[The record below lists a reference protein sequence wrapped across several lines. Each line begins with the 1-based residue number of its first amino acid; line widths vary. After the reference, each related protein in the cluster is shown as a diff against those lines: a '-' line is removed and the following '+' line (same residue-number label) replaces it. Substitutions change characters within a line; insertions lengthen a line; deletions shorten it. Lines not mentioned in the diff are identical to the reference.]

1 MPAVREIFGEYGPEY
16 LKTFAERIPSH
27 HRKVIRAIV
36 DCRTERMGTMLY
48 RCESCGKVIELFRS
62 CGNRHCPTCQHEKA
76 SQWLERRLEQLL
88 PVHHF
93 MITFTVPAAFRDF
106 IRANGRTAYAALF
119 RASSRTLKRL
129 ASESTYFGDDLPG
142 FFGVLHTWGRQMQ
155 YHPHIHYIVPGGA
168 FSAQDHSWHASP
180 QAFYLPVRIMSKMVK
195 SLFFRE
201 MKKTKLLSQIPQEL
215 WKQDWNVHSQA
226 VGTGVRSIRYL
237 ASYVF
242 RTAISDSR
250 IIEIEQGHV
259 RFRYADTKTGTA
271 KTMRLSAFE
280 FIRRFLQHVL
290 PTGFMKIRYYG
301 FLHPCSSIP
310 LDLAIMLLE
319 AWLGVRPA
327 RVQDETEHSS
337 RPFCPDCNGLVRLL
351 FFIPPRAIVN
361 TGFT

>member
-1 MPAVREIFGEYGPEY
+1 MPTVREIFQEYGPAY
-16 LKTFAERIPSH
+16 LKTFSERIPSH
-27 HRKVIRAIV
+27 HRKVIRAIS

-48 RCESCGKVIELFRS
+48 QCESCGKAIELFRS
-62 CGNRHCPTCQHEKA
+62 CGNRHCPTCQNEKA

-93 MITFTVPAAFRDF
+93 MITFTVPALFRDF

-119 RASSRTLKRL
+119 HASSRTLKRL
-129 ASESTYFGDDLPG
+129 ASEPTYFAGNLPG
-142 FFGVLHTWGRQMQ
+142 FFGILHTWGRQMH

-195 SLFFRE
+195 SLFSRE
-201 MKKTKLLSQIPQEL
+201 MKKAKLLSQVPHEL
-215 WKQDWNVHSQA
+215 WKQDWNVHCQA

-250 IIEIEQGHV
+250 IIEIDQGYV
-259 RFRYADTKTGTA
+259 RFRYADTKTGIG
-271 KTMRLSAFE
+271 KIMRLSAFE

-301 FLHPCSSIP
+301 FLNPCSRIP
-310 LDLAIMLLE
+310 LDLAITLLE
-319 AWLGVRPA
+319 ACSGVRATHA
-327 RVQDETEHSS
+327 RNETQHGGW
-337 RPFCPDCNGLVRLL
+337 PFCPDCNGFIRLQY
-351 FFIPPRAIVN
+351 FIPPRAIVSS
-361 TGFT
+361 GFT

>member
-1 MPAVREIFGEYGPEY
+1 MPSVREIFEECGPAY
-16 LKTFAERIPSH
+16 LKAFARRIPSH
-27 HRKVIRAIV
+27 HRKVIRAII

-48 RCESCGKVIELFRS
+48 QCESCGKAIELFRS

-93 MITFTVPAAFRDF
+93 MITFTVPATLRHF

-119 RASSRTLKRL
+119 RASSRTLKHL
-129 ASESTYFGDDLPG
+129 ASEPTYFGGDLPG
-142 FFGVLHTWGRQMQ
+142 FFGVLHTWGRQMH

-201 MKKTKLLSQIPQEL
+201 MKKAKLLSLIPHEI
-215 WKQDWNVHSQA
+215 WKQNWNVHCQA
-226 VGTGVRSIRYL
+226 VGTGARSIRYL

-250 IIEIEQGHV
+250 IIEIEQGNV
-259 RFRYADTKTGTA
+259 RFRYADTKTGTT

-280 FIRRFLQHVL
+280 FMRRFLQHVL

-301 FLHPCSSIP
+301 FLHPCSRIP

-319 AWLGVRPA
+319 AWSGVRATRA
-327 RVQDETEHSS
+327 RDETQHGGW
-337 RPFCPDCNGLVRLL
+337 PFCPDCNGFIRLQY
-351 FFIPPRAIVN
+351 FIPPRAIVSS
-361 TGFT
+361 GFT